1 MIKLGIIII
10 ASSTMALSSAVMQD
24 TVDDVKTA
32 DNTQLIQQDS
42 TNNKTPQLRS
52 DNNSTVELRLL
63 KDPLK
68 RGRSLHTKTI
78 TKELIEDCLE
88 VAREINPQLA
98 MWLDR
103 LKTKSSKQ
111 KFEHALQRNARY
123 LLGLVE
129 LRERNPVL
137 YDFKMRELKTG
148 SEIKEVTKLL
158 QEAVDTQSSEQ
169 VEMLEIR
176 LRELIR
182 MQASY
187 SIESRGRYLLRI
199 QEHAAALEQQ
209 INDQAITFDETAEQQ
224 LQDILNE
231 IKSNSKAMNQDP
243 VSG

>member
-1 MIKLGIIII
+1 MIKLGIIVI

-24 TVDDVKTA
+24 TVDAAKTA
-32 DNTQLIQQDS
+32 DTAQVELQSNTND
-42 TNNKTPQLRS
+42 KTPQIS
-52 DNNSTVELRLL
+52 VDNNSPVRLRLL

-68 RGRSLHTKTI
+68 RGRSLHSKPI
-78 TKELIEDCLE
+78 TRELIEDCLE

-98 MWLDR
+98 MWLER
-103 LKTKSSKQ
+103 LQTNNSKQ
-111 KFEHALQRNARY
+111 EFEHALARNARY

-148 SEIKEVTKLL
+148 SEIKEVTKLM
-158 QEAVDTQSSEQ
+158 QEAVNTQSTDQ

-199 QEHAAALEQQ
+199 KEHAAVLEQQ
-209 INDQAITFDETAEQQ
+209 INEQAISFDETAEQQ
-224 LQDILNE
+224 LQDILKK
-231 IKSNSKAMNQDP
+231 IKSNSTAQMQDP
-243 VSG
+243 LSG